1 MLDSLQEP
9 TESDMPTNL
18 MEIVWKKKLETTVEQ
33 LVEQNNMLVEQNKN
47 LSSQIQILLQCE

>member
-1 MLDSLQEP
+1 
-9 TESDMPTNL
+9 MPTNL